1 MSDSRQPITALLKEA
16 QAGDRDALEEVMPR
30 VYDELRRIAH
40 QRLMKHR
47 PSQTL
52 NTTALVHEAY
62 LRLVD
67 QKQADWQ
74 DRAHFFAVASR
85 SMRFIIID
93 YVRARTAE
101 KRGGAQDDLPLDDV
115 QVAVADERAADL
127 LTLNDAL
134 EQLSA
139 VNERLSQLV
148 EYRFFGGLTYKEI
161 AEVTGR
167 SVPTVKR
174 DWARARTWLYQALQ
188 PNRGTE

>member
-1 MSDSRQPITALLKEA
+1 MSDSRQPITILLKEA
-16 QAGDRDALEEVMPR
+16 QAGDRDAFEAVMPH

-40 QRLMKHR
+40 QRLRKHR

-67 QKQADWQ
+67 QTQADWQ

-93 YVRARTAE
+93 YVRARTAQ
-101 KRGGAQDDLPLDDV
+101 KRGGAQNDLPLDDV
-115 QVAVADERAADL
+115 QVAGADERAADL

-134 EQLSA
+134 EQLA
-139 VNERLSQLV
+139 DVNERLCQLV
-148 EYRFFGGLTYKEI
+148 EYRFFGGLTYNEI

-174 DWARARTWLYQALQ
+174 DWARARTWLYHAIQ
-188 PNRGTE
+188 PRREGE

>member
-1 MSDSRQPITALLKEA
+1 MSDCQRPITTLLKEA
-16 QAGDRDALEEVMPR
+16 QAGDRDAFKEVMPH

-67 QKQADWQ
+67 QTQADWQ

-101 KRGGAQDDLPLDDV
+101 KRGGAPDDVPLDDV
-115 QVAVADERAADL
+115 QVAIADERAADL

-134 EQLSA
+134 EQLAA

-148 EYRFFGGLTYKEI
+148 EYRFFGGLTYREV

-174 DWARARTWLYQALQ
+174 DWARARTWLYRALQ
-188 PNRGTE
+188 PNHEAG

>member
-1 MSDSRQPITALLKEA
+1 MSDSQQPITALLKEVR
-16 QAGDRDALEEVMPR
+16 AGDRGAFEEVMPH

-40 QRLMKHR
+40 QRLRKHR

-62 LRLVD
+62 LRLVN
-67 QKQADWQ
+67 QAEADWQ

-115 QVAVADERAADL
+115 QLAVADERAADL

-134 EQLSA
+134 EQLAA

-174 DWARARTWLYQALQ
+174 DWARARTWLYHALQ
-188 PNRGTE
+188 PNHDGQ